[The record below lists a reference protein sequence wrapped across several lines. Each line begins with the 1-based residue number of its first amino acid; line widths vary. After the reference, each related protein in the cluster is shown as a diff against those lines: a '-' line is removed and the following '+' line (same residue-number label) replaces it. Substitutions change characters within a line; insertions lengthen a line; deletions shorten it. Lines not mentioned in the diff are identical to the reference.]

1 VVPGILSTFA
11 ISPSPTTGGNIA
23 VGKVVATAAQLSQ
36 TAVNLSI
43 VSGASAIASMPSTV
57 HIQQGGTNVSFQ
69 IVTAAVTTSTAV
81 TVSASVGPDTLLAS
95 FNVVPNTT
103 TQAVP
108 SSVTFL
114 ANPLLGGGTTTGVVK
129 VVSAVSTATTV
140 NLAVKSGAAGIS
152 SLPATV
158 TVPANATSAT
168 FPVTTANVASNT
180 PVQIEAS
187 TSAGSATATLTVE
200 APAPVTV
207 QFLTSPVIGGNSTQV
222 RVIMQQ
228 TVLAATTVNLAV
240 VSGASAVKSIP
251 ASVSVSP
258 GHNTVVFTMSTN
270 AVSTATTV
278 SIKASA
284 NGGSATGNETV
295 NP

>member
-1 VVPGILSTFA
+1 
-11 ISPSPTTGGNIA
+11 
-23 VGKVVATAAQLSQ
+23 
-36 TAVNLSI
+36 
-43 VSGASAIASMPSTV
+43 MPSTV

-81 TVSASVGPDTLLAS
+81 TISATVGPDTLLS
-95 FNVVPNTT
+95 TFNVVPNTT
-103 TQAVP
+103 TQAIP
-108 SSVTFL
+108 SSISFL
-114 ANPLLGGGTTTGVVK
+114 ANPLLGSDSTTGVVNLVK
-129 VVSAVSTATTV
+129 AVSTATTV
-140 NLAVKSGAAGIS
+140 NLAVKSGASAIS

-158 TVPANATSAT
+158 TVPANATSAS
-168 FPVTTANVASNT
+168 FPITTASVASNT
-180 PVQIEAS
+180 AVQIAAS
-187 TSAGSATATLTVE
+187 TSAGSATATLTVD

-207 QFLTSPVIGGNSTQV
+207 QFLTSPVLGGNSTQV